1 MVPGRDY
8 ERSIADFAVL
18 LRIREGC
25 LPKPPCLGYAG
36 LKSVSRLS
44 FLESM
49 MQESEDNPYRSPQFF
64 LMVKKIDA
72 NQEERNEVISRS
84 GEDRPAGDT
93 SLRF

>member
-1 MVPGRDY
+1 
-8 ERSIADFAVL
+8 
-18 LRIREGC
+18 
-25 LPKPPCLGYAG
+25 
-36 LKSVSRLS
+36 
-44 FLESM
+44 M